1 MSERTT
7 DSDRIGL
14 PPAQQRRYLSSI
26 VGVFPSVILRMY
38 CRIRLLIIGP
48 RFLNV
53 IAQYLPSRGD
63 VLEIGCGFG
72 LSALYVSGLRPDLV
86 LHGYDLDRKRVAAAK
101 GAAAV
106 LGRFNTRFE
115 FGDAARLTL
124 ERRFDAAYA
133 IDLIHHV
140 PREFVPAFLEAIHE
154 RLQPGGHFVI
164 KDVDDSPAY
173 KRWVSWITDRVMVG
187 FDEPIYYWPVKELS
201 AALSKAGFT
210 VQVRSLPDLLPYP
223 HVLYVCER
231 QLPIDPSHG

>member
-1 MSERTT
+1 MSDQTPNGSRV
-7 DSDRIGL
+7 GL
-14 PPAQQRRYLSSI
+14 PPVHQRQYLSRI
-26 VGVFPSVILRMY
+26 VRVFPSLTLRMY

-53 IAQYLPSRGD
+53 IAQYLPERGD

-72 LSALYVSGLRPDLV
+72 LSALYLSGLRPDLV
-86 LHGYDLDRKRVAAAK
+86 LHGYDLDQKRVATAQ
-101 GAAAV
+101 GAAEA
-106 LGRFNTRFE
+106 LGRSNARFE
-115 FGDAARLTL
+115 VGDAARLTL
-124 ERRFDAAYA
+124 ERGFDAAYA

-140 PREFVPAFLEAIHE
+140 PKEFVPAFLEAVHA
-154 RLQPGGHFVI
+154 RLQPGGRLVI

-187 FDEPIYYWPVKELS
+187 FDEPIYYWPVNELS

-210 VQVRSLPDLLPYP
+210 VQVRVMPDILPYP

-231 QLPIDPSHG
+231 PFRAMA